1 MRPFKIGSVI
11 YILITFLSLGFPG
24 CGSIPAEHTLHSVFS
39 PQKQPLDIREKAQ
52 TYFCTGYFFML
63 DKNFEKAAEHFEKTI
78 LLDHSSER
86 TLRHLAT
93 CYFQMGKNEKSI
105 SIIEKLAG
113 IKPRD
118 FSVHYTL
125 ATLYE
130 TVGKRSEAIAAYE
143 WARQCTTTK
152 LDHVFLTD
160 ALYRL
165 ANLYMDEGKMEKGVE
180 CYKSMFDMKLVS
192 EPAKVYFEI
201 GQRYF
206 EKNDMKNA
214 LEYFLKVK
222 EIDPNLSSTAFYLTL
237 CYDTLNDPGNAI
249 REAKAFLE
257 KNPDNWVMH
266 LALSEIYGKL
276 KDESQRNEEI
286 RRVQDVLEKNVDTG
300 STNPKEYF
308 LLCQMYRNQ
317 RRLGDAITVMEN
329 AKLVPMDKNT
339 MRDTHF
345 LLANLYYENQNFDKV
360 EEELKI
366 TLKVDPDFHEASNF
380 LGYFFVERNM
390 NLDEAINL
398 IHKALKAE
406 PQNGAYLDSLGWA
419 YYKKAQVEGRDD
431 YLVTAL
437 QKLLEAIQYMKEPDI
452 YEHLGDVRYS
462 LGHWNEAISD
472 WEKAQALYKQKSV
485 HDTQLANIAAK
496 LEKVKA
502 LISSEKSNTGVIA
515 NCVEVGNNTKP

>member
-1 MRPFKIGSVI
+1 MLSLKTRSA
-11 YILITFLSLGFPG
+11 ILITFLSLGFPG
-24 CGSIPAEHTLHSVFS
+24 CSGIPAGHTIHSVFS
-39 PQKQPLDIREKAQ
+39 PQKKPLDIHEKAQ

-63 DKNFEKAAEHFEKTI
+63 DKNFEKAADNFEKASQ
-78 LLDHSSER
+78 LDHTSER

-93 CYFQMGKNEKSI
+93 CYFQLGKNEKSI
-105 SIIEKLAG
+105 SIVEKLAG
-113 IKPRD
+113 IKPHD

-130 TVGKRSEAIAAYE
+130 TVGKRSEAIAEYE
-143 WARQCTTTK
+143 MACQCTTTK

-165 ANLYMDEGKMEKGVE
+165 ANLYMDEGMTEKGVA

-192 EPAKVYFEI
+192 DPAKVYFEI

-222 EIDPNLSSTAFYLTL
+222 AIDPNLNSTGFYLTL
-237 CYDTLNDPGNAI
+237 CYDALNDHHNAI

-257 KNPDNWVMH
+257 KDPDNWVMH

-276 KDESQRNEEI
+276 KNDTQRNEEI
-286 RRVQDVLEKNVDTG
+286 CRVQDILEKNMDTG
-300 STNPKEYF
+300 SKNPKEYF

-317 RRLGDAITVMEN
+317 HRIGDAITVMEN
-329 AKLVPMDKNT
+329 AKLIPMDNNT
-339 MRDTHF
+339 KRDTHF
-345 LLANLYYENQNFDKV
+345 LLANLYYDNQHFDKV

-366 TLKVDPDFHEASNF
+366 TLKIDPDFHEANNF
-380 LGYFFVERNM
+380 LGYFFAERNI

-398 IHKALKAE
+398 INKALKAQ

-431 YLVTAL
+431 YLVPAL
-437 QKLLEAIQYMKEPDI
+437 QKLLEAVQYMKEPDI
-452 YEHLGDVRYS
+452 YEHLGDVHYS
-462 LGHWNEAISD
+462 LGHWSEAVSD
-472 WEKAQALYKQKSV
+472 WEKAQALYKQKAV
-485 HDTQLANIAAK
+485 HETQLINIVSK
-496 LEKVKA
+496 LEKVKK
-502 LISSEKSNTGVIA
+502 LILSEKSNTGIIA
-515 NCVEVGNNTKP
+515 NCVEIGNNTKP